1 MAAGTPRFLDIS
13 RHFTIHLCSQWIPSL
28 ALGGAADP
36 DRDRGPPE
44 GAIDGR
50 LYFWV
55 DVDDSQFFDSS
66 HGSILGFRTG
76 FHLGKDS
83 PESARRSINNRG
95 GLLILFT

>member
-36 DRDRGPPE
+36 DRDRGPRE
-44 GAIDGR
+44 DAIDGR